1 MKIDFSNENK
11 PRASFSS
18 FGSLF
23 ENENIKQLPIDLLV
37 PFENQPF
44 KLYNKEKLTE
54 LAADI
59 EENGIL
65 SPVIVRPFNGKY
77 QILAGHNRTN
87 AGKLAGLKTMPCII
101 KDCDERTAQLIM
113 VNSNLIQR
121 DELLPSERA
130 YAYKIQK
137 ECSSVKSIA
146 VKESQDRR
154 QIQRYIRLT
163 YLNKQLLDK
172 VDAGTITFVAGVNLS
187 YLSEYN
193 QQILI
198 DFLDNHK
205 YKITPKIS
213 EILKIESQNENL
225 SEDFLFS
232 IFEQSKIGRK
242 NTETSAAATSKEEC
256 AAQNIADKKKVKI
269 VFELEEL
276 AKFFKNI
283 DDPQGVKENIL
294 LILEHFFYD

>member
-225 SEDFLFS
+225 SEDFLF
-232 IFEQSKIGRK
+232 QSLNSQKLKEKILKLLQLQRVKKNVLHRILPIRK
-242 NTETSAAATSKEEC
+242 R
-256 AAQNIADKKKVKI
+256 
-269 VFELEEL
+269 LR
-276 AKFFKNI
+276 
-283 DDPQGVKENIL
+283 
-294 LILEHFFYD
+294 